1 MIRDISIDH
10 RLQQTVQP
18 PLRAVL
24 PSWPTFRVDPLKC
37 GGVVALESL
46 PWSVVGCDVSCQWSH
61 NLDLDLDRASTS
73 GAHMGPI
80 QRAGTSPG
88 AGWPT
93 GYPTQSS
100 LSGTSQCPVLVN
112 FLIRH
117 ERSPLVGGSR
127 VRPDWSTQIDWN

>member
-73 GAHMGPI
+73 GAHGAPI
-80 QRAGTSPG
+80 QRGNLTRSWLANRLSNAIFPQWHLTVARSCQLLDTPREVSTGGRVEG
-88 AGWPT
+88 APR
-93 GYPTQSS
+93 
-100 LSGTSQCPVLVN
+100 LV
-112 FLIRH
+112 
-117 ERSPLVGGSR
+117 P
-127 VRPDWSTQIDWN
+127 PDALC